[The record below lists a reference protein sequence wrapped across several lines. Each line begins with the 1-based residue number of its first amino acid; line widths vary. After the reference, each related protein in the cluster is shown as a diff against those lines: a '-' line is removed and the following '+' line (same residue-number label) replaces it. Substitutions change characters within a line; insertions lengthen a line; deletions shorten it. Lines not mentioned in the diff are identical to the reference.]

1 MVTLSPA
8 LLSFLDRAGA
18 RVAGGGPASA
28 ADAEVTVEYE
38 NAVWCVVVQ
47 TDGFVLNQVY
57 LGNRLRD
64 LWASDLEVVEKTLVM
79 HLGPAIRRARGGG
92 ELGYLPD
99 IFALAPGFSHP
110 GDHVHE
116 LAWTTDRP
124 HRVVVLREELTE
136 SLPTYRSQYLTHPLA
151 ALIETMEGD
160 GPGIFTNPAPQAGR
174 PFRLPQRTHDWISAS
189 LDRVQHD
196 RHSVLY
202 TAYASQAIR
211 ISVFDT
217 GFRVDG
223 RGERETFFTRFDL
236 WTPSLE
242 VLQIHLTWQYAHTHT
257 PGWPHTIV
265 FVPHQN
271 VLAPG
276 FTVES
281 IGDGTVRLCRDGAL
295 QAILRE
301 GRPGWDRVT
310 ELSRLLTIGLGAL
323 EASILGGGPP
333 TLITDRD
340 EAIRVDSDGER
351 SVTNVALD

>member
-8 LLSFLDRAGA
+8 LLSFLDHAGA
-18 RVAGGGPASA
+18 RVAGGGPTDV

-47 TDGFVLNQVY
+47 TGGFVLNQVH

-64 LWASDLEVVEKTLVM
+64 LWASDLDSVEKALVM

-99 IFALAPGFSHP
+99 AFDLAPGFSHP

-136 SLPTYRSQYLTHPLA
+136 SLPTYRSQYLRHPLD
-151 ALIETMEGD
+151 ALIETFVVD
-160 GPGIFTNPAPQAGR
+160 DPGIFTDPAPRAAR
-174 PFRLPQRTHDWISAS
+174 PFRLPQRTHDWVSAS
-189 LDRVQHD
+189 LDQSWSD
-196 RHSVLY
+196 GHSVLY
-202 TAYASQAIR
+202 TTYAKQAIR
-211 ISVFDT
+211 ISVSDT

-242 VLQIHLTWQYAHTHT
+242 VLQIHLIWQYAHTHT
-257 PGWPHTIV
+257 PGWPHTRV
-265 FVPHQN
+265 FVPHRN

-276 FTVES
+276 FTVEPV
-281 IGDGTVRLCRDGAL
+281 GDGTVRLCRDGVV

-301 GRPGWDRVT
+301 GRPGWDEVT
-310 ELSRLLTIGLGAL
+310 ELSQLLTIGLDAL
-323 EASILGGGPP
+323 EESVLAAGPP
-333 TLITDRD
+333 ALITDRD
-340 EAIRVDSDGER
+340 ESVRVDS
-351 SVTNVALD
+351 